1 MFDHYSTEPVFNVKA
16 IAHQTGVAAATLRAW
31 ERRYGVPSP
40 PRTDSGYRL
49 YSAKD
54 VAIIRWLKGQVD
66 NGMSISQAVQLL
78 NLIATHSANS
88 HSSDKLP
95 REHVPSSY
103 QRLHDDIVSAAVE
116 FDEVHI
122 ESALSEAFS
131 LFSVEDVCLHV
142 VQPVLQSLGRLWH
155 SGEITVSVEHFASN
169 LIRRK
174 MLTLMTSSP
183 APTRN
188 TRIVAACAPGEY
200 HELGMLML
208 SLFLRRQGYNV
219 VYLGQNIAA
228 TRLQEMLAKTQP
240 DLLLLSASSLL
251 SAANLLDVCCDLRDT
266 SVHTGLTIAFGG
278 RVFNRL
284 PVLEKRV
291 PGQYIGEDAG
301 QAMNR
306 IMEVI
311 ANARG
316 AAHGAQLATAIND
329 LAQPADPVS
338 AKALA
343 AFRLCRA
350 DIVSATV
357 RMTAT
362 HAGGGYSG
370 RQAFETAENLVDVVD
385 AVLRF
390 GEPEILAQFVNWQ
403 WEALPPDGL
412 GASHLKVFA
421 GAMADATRSVMS
433 EPLVVGVLPYLHA
446 LEKGFETEV

>member
-54 VAIIRWLKGQVD
+54 VAMIRWLKGQVD

-78 NLIATHSANS
+78 NSVATHSANG
-88 HSSDKLP
+88 HGTDQP
-95 REHVPSSY
+95 FAQVAPSSY

-116 FDEVHI
+116 FDEEHI

-131 LFSVEDVCLHV
+131 LFSVEDVCLNV
-142 VQPVLQSLGRLWH
+142 VQPVLQSLGKLWH

-169 LIRRK
+169 LMRRK
-174 MLTLMTSSP
+174 LLTLMTSSP

-188 TRIVAACAPGEY
+188 ARIVAACAPGEY
-200 HELGMLML
+200 HELGILML
-208 SLFLRRQGYNV
+208 SLFLRRRGYNV

-240 DLLLLSASSLL
+240 DLLLLSASGLP
-251 SAANLLDVCCDLRDT
+251 SAANLLDVCQDLRRADG
-266 SVHTGLTIAFGG
+266 HAGLTIAFGG

-284 PVLEKRV
+284 PALEKHV
-291 PGQYIGEDAG
+291 FGLYIGEDAI

-306 IMEVI
+306 IVEVI

-316 AAHGAQLATAIND
+316 AQLA
-329 LAQPADPVS
+329 
-338 AKALA
+338 ALA
-343 AFRLCRA
+343 NEFVQHAEPAAAEALTAFRLRRA

-357 RMTAT
+357 RLTAS
-362 HAGGGYSG
+362 HDRDEYSG
-370 RQAFETAENLVDVVD
+370 RQAFETAENLVDIVD
-385 AVLRF
+385 ALLRF
-390 GEPEILAQFVNWQ
+390 GEPEILTQPVNWQ
-403 WEALPPDGL
+403 WDALPPDGL
-412 GASHLKVFA
+412 GSLRLKVFA
-421 GAMADATRSVMS
+421 AALAEATRSVVG
-433 EPLVVGVLPYLHA
+433 EPHLAFVWPYLHA
-446 LEKGFETEV
+446 LEKGFESETMK